1 MPTAYKTPGV
11 YLVEKDAFPGS
22 VVEVAT
28 AVPAFIGYTEKTE
41 YNKNSLIY
49 KPVRITSFAE
59 YLNIFGGAPSVRY
72 TYKKGNSTD
81 AKAVLSAKPAFRL
94 YDSVRIFFQ
103 NGGTTCYICSVG
115 GYDKG
120 IDQKMLSGGITPFEK
135 EQEPTLMII
144 PDAVSLDRVDICANV
159 HKDLLAH
166 CKKMQNR
173 FTILDVFD
181 GFKERNSF
189 NDCVKDFRDNVGTD
203 YLNYGASYYPWVK
216 TNVVSSNEVSFAI
229 IEPEK
234 DDNGQVTGTPYKQL
248 ADDLQRTVLPDLPEC
263 VKYPNFT
270 VLTEDD
276 CKDLFEAASVI
287 TGLPKKEDIFPI
299 ELGKDYTQTIEMLK
313 NVTVPDDNPNK
324 DKIKEELNKLLNC
337 LQSVHGSFLTEDA
350 YADLF
355 EASPAITGL
364 PEKTDIFP
372 IELGKDYTQTIEML
386 KKVTVPDDHS
396 NKKMIDEELNKLLNS
411 LQNIQNKF
419 LTGDNFKDLFD
430 NASPIAGIPKKED
443 IFPIE
448 LGKDYADALTKL
460 NAVTVPKDN
469 PKKNEIETEL
479 TNLCYCLQN
488 IQDYIN
494 KNKDI
499 INIFQRLRKFNVA
512 KGDSTDMH
520 NQLMAVC
527 PAYVEMVSQMLDEL
541 NLMAPSAAM
550 AGVYA
555 RVDNNE
561 GVWKAP
567 ANVSINGVV
576 SPAVNMTNE
585 EQEDLNV
592 PLNGKAVNAI
602 RYFIGDGVKV
612 WGARTLDGN
621 SLDWRYINVRR
632 TIIMLEESIKQACKA
647 YVFEN
652 NTATTWLTMKN
663 MIDNFLNGIW
673 RRGGLAGQTPE
684 DAYEVHVGLGDTM
697 TAEDILEGYLRITVK
712 VALIRPAEF
721 IELTFQQLQQKS

>member
-41 YNKNSLIY
+41 YNKNSLIN

-59 YLNIFGGAPSVRY
+59 YLSIFGGAPSVRY
-72 TYKKGNSTD
+72 TYKKDNSND

-94 YDSVRIFFQ
+94 YDSMRIFFQ

-115 GYDKG
+115 GYTVEKEKPDPTDNTKKITVIENNE
-120 IDQKMLSGGITPFEK
+120 IDQGVLCKGITPFEK

-144 PDAVSLDRVDICANV
+144 PDAVSLADAGLCANV
-159 HKDLLAH
+159 HTALLAH
-166 CKKMQNR
+166 CNKMQNR
-173 FTILDVFD
+173 FTILDVFE
-181 GFKERNSF
+181 GFTERNLEK
-189 NDCVKDFRDNVGTD
+189 DCVADFREKVGTM

-234 DDNGQVTGTPYKQL
+234 DDKGQVTGTPYKQL
-248 ADDLQRTVLPDLPEC
+248 ADDLKISVLPDL
-263 VKYPNFT
+263 T
-270 VLTEDD
+270 DD
-276 CKDLFEAASVI
+276 DYKDLVAAK
-287 TGLPKKEDIFPI
+287 LENFP
-299 ELGKDYTQTIEMLK
+299 
-313 NVTVPDDNPNK
+313 
-324 DKIKEELNKLLNC
+324 
-337 LQSVHGSFLTEDA
+337 
-350 YADLF
+350 ADLF
-355 EASPAITGL
+355 PINIEKDFDAVKKTLDNVVVPEA
-364 PEKTDIFP
+364 K
-372 IELGKDYTQTIEML
+372 
-386 KKVTVPDDHS
+386 PDDPDDVK
-396 NKKMIDEELNKLLNS
+396 NKEKIKAQLN
-411 LQNIQNKF
+411 
-419 LTGDNFKDLFD
+419 
-430 NASPIAGIPKKED
+430 
-443 IFPIE
+443 
-448 LGKDYADALTKL
+448 
-460 NAVTVPKDN
+460 
-469 PKKNEIETEL
+469 
-479 TNLCYCLQN
+479 NLCSYLQ
-488 IQDYIN
+488 
-494 KNKDI
+494 KNKDLI
-499 INIFQRLRKFNVA
+499 KIFQRLSSFDMTN
-512 KGDSTDMH
+512 DDPTDLH

-555 RVDNNE
+555 RVDNSN

-576 SPAVNMTNE
+576 STAVNMTNE

-602 RYFIGDGVKV
+602 RYFIGDGIKV
-612 WGARTLDGN
+612 WGARTLNGN

-697 TAEDILEGYLRITVK
+697 TADDILEGYLRITVK

>member
-41 YNKNSLIY
+41 YNKNSLIN

-59 YLNIFGGAPSVRY
+59 YLSIFGGAPSVRY
-72 TYKKGNSTD
+72 TYKKDNSND

-94 YDSVRIFFQ
+94 YDSMRIFFQ

-115 GYDKG
+115 GYTVEKEKPDPGDSTKKITVIENNE
-120 IDQKMLSGGITPFEK
+120 IDQEVLCKGITPFEK

-144 PDAVSLDRVDICANV
+144 PDAVSLADADLCANV
-159 HKDLLAH
+159 HTALLAH
-166 CKKMQNR
+166 CNKMQNR
-173 FTILDVFD
+173 FTILDVFE
-181 GFKERNSF
+181 GFTERNLEK
-189 NDCVKDFRDNVGTD
+189 DCVADFREKVGTM

-234 DDNGQVTGTPYKQL
+234 DAKGQVTGTPYKQL
-248 ADDLQRTVLPDLPEC
+248 ADDLKISVLPDLTDDDYKEL
-263 VKYPNFT
+263 VAAKLENF
-270 VLTEDD
+270 
-276 CKDLFEAASVI
+276 
-287 TGLPKKEDIFPI
+287 P
-299 ELGKDYTQTIEMLK
+299 
-313 NVTVPDDNPNK
+313 
-324 DKIKEELNKLLNC
+324 
-337 LQSVHGSFLTEDA
+337 
-350 YADLF
+350 ADLF
-355 EASPAITGL
+355 PINIEKDFDAVKKTLDNVVVPEA
-364 PEKTDIFP
+364 K
-372 IELGKDYTQTIEML
+372 
-386 KKVTVPDDHS
+386 PDDPDDVK
-396 NKKMIDEELNKLLNS
+396 NKEKIKAQLN
-411 LQNIQNKF
+411 
-419 LTGDNFKDLFD
+419 
-430 NASPIAGIPKKED
+430 
-443 IFPIE
+443 
-448 LGKDYADALTKL
+448 
-460 NAVTVPKDN
+460 
-469 PKKNEIETEL
+469 
-479 TNLCYCLQN
+479 NLCSYLQ
-488 IQDYIN
+488 
-494 KNKDI
+494 KNKDLI
-499 INIFQRLRKFNVA
+499 KTFQRLSSFDMTN
-512 KGDSTDMH
+512 DDPTDLH

-555 RVDNNE
+555 RVDNSN

-576 SPAVNMTNE
+576 STAVNMTNE

-602 RYFIGDGVKV
+602 RYFIGDGIKV
-612 WGARTLDGN
+612 WGARTLNGN

>member
-72 TYKKGNSTD
+72 ETYSSKDKLVP
-81 AKAVLSAKPAFRL
+81 KAKPAFRL
-94 YDSVRIFFQ
+94 YDSMRIFFQ

-115 GYDKG
+115 GYTVEKEKPDPGDSTKKITVIENNE
-120 IDQKMLSGGITPFEK
+120 IDQEVLCKGITPFEK

-144 PDAVSLDRVDICANV
+144 PDAVSLADAGLCANV
-159 HKDLLAH
+159 HTALLAH
-166 CKKMQNR
+166 CNKMQNR
-173 FTILDVFD
+173 FTILDVFE
-181 GFKERNSF
+181 GFTERNLEK
-189 NDCVKDFRDNVGTD
+189 DCVADFREKVGTM

-234 DDNGQVTGTPYKQL
+234 DDKGQVTGTPYKQL
-248 ADDLQRTVLPDLPEC
+248 ADDLKISVLPDL
-263 VKYPNFT
+263 T
-270 VLTEDD
+270 DD
-276 CKDLFEAASVI
+276 DYKDLVAAK
-287 TGLPKKEDIFPI
+287 LENFPAELFPI
-299 ELGKDYTQTIEMLK
+299 NIEKDFDAVKKTLDSVVVPEA
-313 NVTVPDDNPNK
+313 NPDDPDDVKNK
-324 DKIKEELNKLLNC
+324 EKIKAQLN
-337 LQSVHGSFLTEDA
+337 
-350 YADLF
+350 
-355 EASPAITGL
+355 
-364 PEKTDIFP
+364 
-372 IELGKDYTQTIEML
+372 
-386 KKVTVPDDHS
+386 
-396 NKKMIDEELNKLLNS
+396 
-411 LQNIQNKF
+411 
-419 LTGDNFKDLFD
+419 
-430 NASPIAGIPKKED
+430 
-443 IFPIE
+443 
-448 LGKDYADALTKL
+448 
-460 NAVTVPKDN
+460 
-469 PKKNEIETEL
+469 
-479 TNLCYCLQN
+479 NLCSYLQ
-488 IQDYIN
+488 
-494 KNKDI
+494 KNKDLI
-499 INIFQRLRKFNVA
+499 KTFQRLSSFDMTN
-512 KGDSTDMH
+512 DDPTDLH

-576 SPAVNMTNE
+576 SPAVNLTNE

-602 RYFIGDGVKV
+602 RYFIGDGIKV
-612 WGARTLDGN
+612 WGARTLNGN

-697 TAEDILEGYLRITVK
+697 TADDILEGYLRITVK

>member
-41 YNKNSLIY
+41 YNKNSLIN

-59 YLNIFGGAPSVRY
+59 YLSIFGGAPSVRY
-72 TYKKGNSTD
+72 TYKKDNSND

-94 YDSVRIFFQ
+94 YDSMRIFFQ

-115 GYDKG
+115 GYTVEKEKPDPTDNTKKITVIENNE
-120 IDQKMLSGGITPFEK
+120 IDQGVLCKGITPFEK

-144 PDAVSLDRVDICANV
+144 PDAVSLADAGLCANV
-159 HKDLLAH
+159 HTALLAH
-166 CKKMQNR
+166 CNKMQNR
-173 FTILDVFD
+173 FTILDVFE
-181 GFKERNSF
+181 GFTERNLEK
-189 NDCVKDFRDNVGTD
+189 DCVADFREKVGTM

-234 DDNGQVTGTPYKQL
+234 DDKGQVTGTPYKQL
-248 ADDLQRTVLPDLPEC
+248 ADDLKISVLPDL
-263 VKYPNFT
+263 T
-270 VLTEDD
+270 DD
-276 CKDLFEAASVI
+276 DYKDLVAA
-287 TGLPKKEDIFPI
+287 TLENFP
-299 ELGKDYTQTIEMLK
+299 
-313 NVTVPDDNPNK
+313 
-324 DKIKEELNKLLNC
+324 
-337 LQSVHGSFLTEDA
+337 
-350 YADLF
+350 ADLF
-355 EASPAITGL
+355 PINIEKDFDAVKKTLDNVVVPEA
-364 PEKTDIFP
+364 K
-372 IELGKDYTQTIEML
+372 
-386 KKVTVPDDHS
+386 PDDPDDVK
-396 NKKMIDEELNKLLNS
+396 NKEKIKAQLN
-411 LQNIQNKF
+411 
-419 LTGDNFKDLFD
+419 
-430 NASPIAGIPKKED
+430 
-443 IFPIE
+443 
-448 LGKDYADALTKL
+448 
-460 NAVTVPKDN
+460 
-469 PKKNEIETEL
+469 
-479 TNLCYCLQN
+479 NLCSYLQ
-488 IQDYIN
+488 
-494 KNKDI
+494 KNKDLI
-499 INIFQRLRKFNVA
+499 KIFQRLSSFDMTN
-512 KGDSTDMH
+512 DDPTDLH

-555 RVDNNE
+555 RVDNSN

-576 SPAVNMTNE
+576 STAVNMTNE

-602 RYFIGDGVKV
+602 RYFIGDGIKV
-612 WGARTLDGN
+612 WGARTLNGN

-697 TAEDILEGYLRITVK
+697 TADDILEGYLRITVK

>member
-1 MPTAYKTPGV
+1 MSQNVLLIHKNRRIINANSIQNPWRLSRREGR
-11 YLVEKDAFPGS
+11 FPGIGRRS
-22 VVEVAT
+22 RYGGPSLYRLYRKDGIQQKQLDQQAGAYYVLCRISEHLRRC
-28 AVPAFIGYTEKTE
+28 AVCKI
-41 YNKNSLIY
+41 
-49 KPVRITSFAE
+49 
-59 YLNIFGGAPSVRY
+59 
-72 TYKKGNSTD
+72 

-94 YDSVRIFFQ
+94 YDSMRIFFQ

-115 GYDKG
+115 GYTVEKEKPDPTDNTKKITVIENNE
-120 IDQKMLSGGITPFEK
+120 IDQEVLCKGITPFEK

-144 PDAVSLDRVDICANV
+144 PDAVSLADADLCANV
-159 HKDLLAH
+159 HTALLAH
-166 CKKMQNR
+166 CNKMQNR
-173 FTILDVFD
+173 FTILDVFE
-181 GFKERNSF
+181 GFTERNLEK
-189 NDCVKDFRDNVGTD
+189 DCVADFREKVGTM

-234 DDNGQVTGTPYKQL
+234 DAKGQVTGTPYKQL
-248 ADDLQRTVLPDLPEC
+248 ADDLKISVLPDLTDDDYKEL
-263 VKYPNFT
+263 VAAKLENF
-270 VLTEDD
+270 
-276 CKDLFEAASVI
+276 
-287 TGLPKKEDIFPI
+287 P
-299 ELGKDYTQTIEMLK
+299 
-313 NVTVPDDNPNK
+313 
-324 DKIKEELNKLLNC
+324 
-337 LQSVHGSFLTEDA
+337 
-350 YADLF
+350 ADLF
-355 EASPAITGL
+355 PINIEKDFDAVKKTLDNVVVPEA
-364 PEKTDIFP
+364 K
-372 IELGKDYTQTIEML
+372 
-386 KKVTVPDDHS
+386 PDDPDDVK
-396 NKKMIDEELNKLLNS
+396 NKEKIKAQLN
-411 LQNIQNKF
+411 
-419 LTGDNFKDLFD
+419 
-430 NASPIAGIPKKED
+430 
-443 IFPIE
+443 
-448 LGKDYADALTKL
+448 
-460 NAVTVPKDN
+460 
-469 PKKNEIETEL
+469 
-479 TNLCYCLQN
+479 NLCSYLQ
-488 IQDYIN
+488 
-494 KNKDI
+494 KNKDLI
-499 INIFQRLRKFNVA
+499 KTFQRLSSFDMTN
-512 KGDSTDMH
+512 DDPTDLH

-555 RVDNNE
+555 RVDNSN

-576 SPAVNMTNE
+576 STAVNMTNE

-602 RYFIGDGVKV
+602 RYFIGDGIKV
-612 WGARTLDGN
+612 WGARTLNGN

>member
-41 YNKNSLIY
+41 YNKNSLIN

-59 YLNIFGGAPSVRY
+59 YLSIFGGAPSVRY
-72 TYKKGNSTD
+72 TYKKDNSND

-94 YDSVRIFFQ
+94 YDSMRIFFQ

-115 GYDKG
+115 GYTVEKEKPDPTDNTKKITVIENNE
-120 IDQKMLSGGITPFEK
+120 IDQEVLCKGITPFEK

-144 PDAVSLDRVDICANV
+144 PDAVSLADADLCANV
-159 HKDLLAH
+159 HTALLAH
-166 CKKMQNR
+166 CNKMQNR
-173 FTILDVFD
+173 FTILDVFE
-181 GFKERNSF
+181 GFTERNLEK
-189 NDCVKDFRDNVGTD
+189 DCVADFREKVGTM

-234 DDNGQVTGTPYKQL
+234 DDKGQVTGTPYKQL
-248 ADDLQRTVLPDLPEC
+248 ADDLKISVLPDLTDDDYKDLVAATLE
-263 VKYPNFT
+263 NFT
-270 VLTEDD
+270 
-276 CKDLFEAASVI
+276 
-287 TGLPKKEDIFPI
+287 
-299 ELGKDYTQTIEMLK
+299 
-313 NVTVPDDNPNK
+313 
-324 DKIKEELNKLLNC
+324 
-337 LQSVHGSFLTEDA
+337 
-350 YADLF
+350 ADLF
-355 EASPAITGL
+355 PINIEKDFDAVKKTLDNVVVPEA
-364 PEKTDIFP
+364 K
-372 IELGKDYTQTIEML
+372 
-386 KKVTVPDDHS
+386 PDDPDDVK
-396 NKKMIDEELNKLLNS
+396 NKEKIKAQLN
-411 LQNIQNKF
+411 
-419 LTGDNFKDLFD
+419 
-430 NASPIAGIPKKED
+430 
-443 IFPIE
+443 
-448 LGKDYADALTKL
+448 
-460 NAVTVPKDN
+460 
-469 PKKNEIETEL
+469 
-479 TNLCYCLQN
+479 NLCSYLQ
-488 IQDYIN
+488 
-494 KNKDI
+494 KNKDLI
-499 INIFQRLRKFNVA
+499 KTFQRLSSFDMTN
-512 KGDSTDMH
+512 DDPTDLH

-555 RVDNNE
+555 RVDNSN

-576 SPAVNMTNE
+576 STAVNMTNE

-602 RYFIGDGVKV
+602 RYFIGDGIKV
-612 WGARTLDGN
+612 WGARTLNGN

>member
-72 TYKKGNSTD
+72 TYKKDNSND

-115 GYDKG
+115 GYTVEKEKPDPTDNTKKITVIENNE
-120 IDQKMLSGGITPFEK
+120 IDQEVLCKGITPFEK

-144 PDAVSLDRVDICANV
+144 PDAVSLADVGLCANV
-159 HKDLLAH
+159 HTALLAH
-166 CKKMQNR
+166 CNKMQNR
-173 FTILDVFD
+173 FTILDVFE
-181 GFKERNSF
+181 GFTERNLEK
-189 NDCVKDFRDNVGTD
+189 DCVADFREKVGTM

-234 DDNGQVTGTPYKQL
+234 DDKGQVTGTPYKQL
-248 ADDLQRTVLPDLPEC
+248 ADDLKISVLPDL
-263 VKYPNFT
+263 T
-270 VLTEDD
+270 DD
-276 CKDLFEAASVI
+276 DYKDLVAAN
-287 TGLPKKEDIFPI
+287 LENFP
-299 ELGKDYTQTIEMLK
+299 
-313 NVTVPDDNPNK
+313 
-324 DKIKEELNKLLNC
+324 
-337 LQSVHGSFLTEDA
+337 
-350 YADLF
+350 ADLF
-355 EASPAITGL
+355 PINIEKDFDAVKKTLDKVVVPEA
-364 PEKTDIFP
+364 K
-372 IELGKDYTQTIEML
+372 
-386 KKVTVPDDHS
+386 PDDPDDVK
-396 NKKMIDEELNKLLNS
+396 NKEKIKAQLN
-411 LQNIQNKF
+411 
-419 LTGDNFKDLFD
+419 
-430 NASPIAGIPKKED
+430 
-443 IFPIE
+443 
-448 LGKDYADALTKL
+448 
-460 NAVTVPKDN
+460 
-469 PKKNEIETEL
+469 
-479 TNLCYCLQN
+479 NLCSYLQ
-488 IQDYIN
+488 
-494 KNKDI
+494 KNKDLI
-499 INIFQRLRKFNVA
+499 KTFQRLSSFDMTN
-512 KGDSTDMH
+512 DDPTDIH

-576 SPAVNMTNE
+576 SPAVNLTNE

-592 PLNGKAVNAI
+592 PLNGKSVNAI

>member
-72 TYKKGNSTD
+72 TYKKDKSND

-144 PDAVSLDRVDICANV
+144 PDAVSLDGVDKCANV

-216 TNVVSSNEVSFAI
+216 TNVVSSNEVSFTI
-229 IEPEK
+229 IEPET
-234 DDNGQVTGTPYKQL
+234 NACAPYKQL
-248 ADDLQRTVLPDLPEC
+248 ADDLKVTVLPELSVLPD
-263 VKYPNFT
+263 PS
-270 VLTEDD
+270 VLTQAY
-276 CKDLFEAASVI
+276 CKELNDAKLKDFPTDLF
-287 TGLPKKEDIFPI
+287 PI
-299 ELGKDYTQTIEMLK
+299 K
-313 NVTVPDDNPNK
+313 
-324 DKIKEELNKLLNC
+324 
-337 LQSVHGSFLTEDA
+337 
-350 YADLF
+350 
-355 EASPAITGL
+355 
-364 PEKTDIFP
+364 
-372 IELGKDYTQTIEML
+372 
-386 KKVTVPDDHS
+386 
-396 NKKMIDEELNKLLNS
+396 
-411 LQNIQNKF
+411 
-419 LTGDNFKDLFD
+419 
-430 NASPIAGIPKKED
+430 
-443 IFPIE
+443 
-448 LGKDYADALTKL
+448 LGKDYADDLTKL
-460 NAVTVPKDN
+460 KAVAVPEDQANKEKIEVELSNLCSNLQKLQDNKDYAVVDSDYQNLISAGLDGFPENLFPIKLEDDYIDILASLKKVKVPEADPEN
-469 PKKNEIETEL
+469 PDDVKAKAKIKDEL
-479 TNLCYCLQN
+479 TNLCSCLQKL
-488 IQDYIN
+488 QD
-494 KNKDI
+494 NKDYFNNNKDLI
-499 INIFQRLRKFNVA
+499 KIFDRLSSFNMTN
-512 KGDSTDMH
+512 DDPTDMH

-555 RVDNNE
+555 RVDNSN

-576 SPAVNMTNE
+576 STAVNMTNE

-602 RYFIGDGVKV
+602 RYFIGDGIKV
-612 WGARTLDGN
+612 WGARTLNGN

>member
-41 YNKNSLIY
+41 YNKNSLIN

-59 YLNIFGGAPSVRY
+59 YLSIFGGAPSVRY
-72 TYKKGNSTD
+72 TYKKDNSND

-94 YDSVRIFFQ
+94 YDSMRIFFQ

-115 GYDKG
+115 GYTVEKEKPDPTDNTKKITVIENNE
-120 IDQKMLSGGITPFEK
+120 IDQEVLCKGITPFEK
-135 EQEPTLMII
+135 EQEPTLMIV
-144 PDAVSLDRVDICANV
+144 PDAVSLADAGLCANV
-159 HKDLLAH
+159 HTALLAH
-166 CKKMQNR
+166 CNKMQNR
-173 FTILDVFD
+173 FTILDVFE
-181 GFKERNSF
+181 GFTERNLEK
-189 NDCVKDFRDNVGTD
+189 DCVADFREKVGTM

-216 TNVVSSNEVSFAI
+216 TNVVSSNEASFAI

-234 DDNGQVTGTPYKQL
+234 DDKGQVTGTPYKQL
-248 ADDLQRTVLPDLPEC
+248 ADDLKISVLPDL
-263 VKYPNFT
+263 T
-270 VLTEDD
+270 DD
-276 CKDLFEAASVI
+276 DYKDLVAA
-287 TGLPKKEDIFPI
+287 TLENFP
-299 ELGKDYTQTIEMLK
+299 
-313 NVTVPDDNPNK
+313 
-324 DKIKEELNKLLNC
+324 
-337 LQSVHGSFLTEDA
+337 
-350 YADLF
+350 ADLF
-355 EASPAITGL
+355 PINIEKDFDAVKKTLDNVVVPEA
-364 PEKTDIFP
+364 K
-372 IELGKDYTQTIEML
+372 
-386 KKVTVPDDHS
+386 PDDPDDVK
-396 NKKMIDEELNKLLNS
+396 NKEKIKAQLN
-411 LQNIQNKF
+411 
-419 LTGDNFKDLFD
+419 
-430 NASPIAGIPKKED
+430 
-443 IFPIE
+443 
-448 LGKDYADALTKL
+448 
-460 NAVTVPKDN
+460 
-469 PKKNEIETEL
+469 
-479 TNLCYCLQN
+479 NLCSYLQ
-488 IQDYIN
+488 
-494 KNKDI
+494 KNKDLI
-499 INIFQRLRKFNVA
+499 KTFQRLSSFDMTN
-512 KGDSTDMH
+512 DDPTDLH

-555 RVDNNE
+555 RVDNSN

-576 SPAVNMTNE
+576 STAVNMTNE

-602 RYFIGDGVKV
+602 RYFIGDGIKV
-612 WGARTLDGN
+612 WGARTLNGN

-697 TAEDILEGYLRITVK
+697 TADDILEGYLRITVK

>member
-41 YNKNSLIY
+41 YNKNSLIN

-59 YLNIFGGAPSVRY
+59 YLSIFGGAPSVRY
-72 TYKKGNSTD
+72 TYKKDNSND

-94 YDSVRIFFQ
+94 YDSMRIFFQ

-115 GYDKG
+115 GYTVEKEKPDPTDNTKKITVIENNE
-120 IDQKMLSGGITPFEK
+120 IDQEVLCKGITPFEK

-144 PDAVSLDRVDICANV
+144 PDAVSLADADLCANV
-159 HKDLLAH
+159 HTALLAH
-166 CKKMQNR
+166 CNKMQNR
-173 FTILDVFD
+173 FTILDVFE
-181 GFKERNSF
+181 GFTERNLEK
-189 NDCVKDFRDNVGTD
+189 DCVADFREKVGTM

-234 DDNGQVTGTPYKQL
+234 DAKGQVTGTPYKQL
-248 ADDLQRTVLPDLPEC
+248 ADDLKISVLPDLTDDDYKEL
-263 VKYPNFT
+263 VAAKLENF
-270 VLTEDD
+270 
-276 CKDLFEAASVI
+276 
-287 TGLPKKEDIFPI
+287 P
-299 ELGKDYTQTIEMLK
+299 
-313 NVTVPDDNPNK
+313 
-324 DKIKEELNKLLNC
+324 
-337 LQSVHGSFLTEDA
+337 
-350 YADLF
+350 ADLF
-355 EASPAITGL
+355 PINIEKDFDAVKKTLDNVVVPEA
-364 PEKTDIFP
+364 K
-372 IELGKDYTQTIEML
+372 
-386 KKVTVPDDHS
+386 PDDPDDVK
-396 NKKMIDEELNKLLNS
+396 NKEKIKAQLN
-411 LQNIQNKF
+411 
-419 LTGDNFKDLFD
+419 
-430 NASPIAGIPKKED
+430 
-443 IFPIE
+443 
-448 LGKDYADALTKL
+448 
-460 NAVTVPKDN
+460 
-469 PKKNEIETEL
+469 
-479 TNLCYCLQN
+479 NLCSYLQ
-488 IQDYIN
+488 
-494 KNKDI
+494 KNKDLI
-499 INIFQRLRKFNVA
+499 KTFQRLSSFDMTN
-512 KGDSTDMH
+512 DDPTDLH

-555 RVDNNE
+555 RVDNSN

-576 SPAVNMTNE
+576 STAVNMTNE

-602 RYFIGDGVKV
+602 RYFIGDGIKV
-612 WGARTLDGN
+612 WGARTLNGN

>member
-1 MPTAYKTPGV
+1 M
-11 YLVEKDAFPGS
+11 
-22 VVEVAT
+22 
-28 AVPAFIGYTEKTE
+28 
-41 YNKNSLIY
+41 
-49 KPVRITSFAE
+49 
-59 YLNIFGGAPSVRY
+59 
-72 TYKKGNSTD
+72 
-81 AKAVLSAKPAFRL
+81 
-94 YDSVRIFFQ
+94 
-103 NGGTTCYICSVG
+103 
-115 GYDKG
+115 
-120 IDQKMLSGGITPFEK
+120 
-135 EQEPTLMII
+135 
-144 PDAVSLDRVDICANV
+144 
-159 HKDLLAH
+159 
-166 CKKMQNR
+166 
-173 FTILDVFD
+173 
-181 GFKERNSF
+181 
-189 NDCVKDFRDNVGTD
+189 

-248 ADDLQRTVLPDLPEC
+248 ADDLKVTVLPNLPEWL
-263 VKYPNFT
+263 NLT

-276 CKDLFEAASVI
+276 CKKLIDAGLENFPTDL
-287 TGLPKKEDIFPI
+287 FPI
-299 ELGKDYTQTIEMLK
+299 ELDKNYKDALTKLTK
-313 NVTVPDDNPNK
+313 VTVPEGQTDK
-324 DKIKEELNKLLNC
+324 DEIEKEKTNLCNC
-337 LQSVHGSFLTEDA
+337 LQNIQDKFVDGKGYE
-350 YADLF
+350 DLF
-355 EASPAITGL
+355 DAKSELTGL
-364 PEKTDIFP
+364 PEKNTIFP
-372 IELGKDYTQTIEML
+372 IKFDKDYKDTLETL
-386 KKVTVPDDHS
+386 KK
-396 NKKMIDEELNKLLNS
+396 IDVSK
-411 LQNIQNKF
+411 IT
-419 LTGDNFKDLFD
+419 TGDQEK
-430 NASPIAGIPKKED
+430 IK
-443 IFPIE
+443 
-448 LGKDYADALTKL
+448 
-460 NAVTVPKDN
+460 
-469 PKKNEIETEL
+469 TEL
-479 TNLCYCLQN
+479 TNLCNFLQP
-488 IQDYIN
+488 IQDYFN
-494 KNKDI
+494 NNKDLI
-499 INIFQRLRKFNVA
+499 KIFDRLNSFNMTN
-512 KGDSTDMH
+512 DDPTDMH

-576 SPAVNMTNE
+576 SPAVNLTNE

-602 RYFIGDGVKV
+602 RY
-612 WGARTLDGN
+612 
-621 SLDWRYINVRR
+621 YINVRR

>member
-41 YNKNSLIY
+41 YNKNSLIN

-59 YLNIFGGAPSVRY
+59 YLSIFGGAPSVRY
-72 TYKKGNSTD
+72 TYKKDNSND

-94 YDSVRIFFQ
+94 YDSMRIFFQ

-115 GYDKG
+115 GYTVEKEKPDPTDNTKKITVIENNE
-120 IDQKMLSGGITPFEK
+120 IDQEVLCKGITPFEK

-144 PDAVSLDRVDICANV
+144 PDAVSLADAGLCANV
-159 HKDLLAH
+159 HTALLAH
-166 CKKMQNR
+166 CNKMQNR
-173 FTILDVFD
+173 FTILDVFE
-181 GFKERNSF
+181 GFTERNLEK
-189 NDCVKDFRDNVGTD
+189 DCVADFREKVGTM

-234 DDNGQVTGTPYKQL
+234 DDKGQVTGTPYKQL
-248 ADDLQRTVLPDLPEC
+248 ADDLKISVLPDL
-263 VKYPNFT
+263 T
-270 VLTEDD
+270 DD
-276 CKDLFEAASVI
+276 DYKDLVAAK
-287 TGLPKKEDIFPI
+287 LENFP
-299 ELGKDYTQTIEMLK
+299 
-313 NVTVPDDNPNK
+313 
-324 DKIKEELNKLLNC
+324 
-337 LQSVHGSFLTEDA
+337 
-350 YADLF
+350 ADLF
-355 EASPAITGL
+355 PINI
-364 PEKTDIFP
+364 EKDF
-372 IELGKDYTQTIEML
+372 DAV
-386 KKVTVPDDHS
+386 KKTLDNVVVPDAKPDDPDDVK
-396 NKKMIDEELNKLLNS
+396 NKEKIKAQLN
-411 LQNIQNKF
+411 
-419 LTGDNFKDLFD
+419 
-430 NASPIAGIPKKED
+430 
-443 IFPIE
+443 
-448 LGKDYADALTKL
+448 
-460 NAVTVPKDN
+460 
-469 PKKNEIETEL
+469 
-479 TNLCYCLQN
+479 NLCSYLQ
-488 IQDYIN
+488 
-494 KNKDI
+494 KNKDLI
-499 INIFQRLRKFNVA
+499 KIFQRLSSFDMTN
-512 KGDSTDMH
+512 DDPTDLH

-555 RVDNNE
+555 RVDNSN

-576 SPAVNMTNE
+576 STAVNMTNE

-602 RYFIGDGVKV
+602 RYFIGDGIKV
-612 WGARTLDGN
+612 WGARTLNGN

>member
-41 YNKNSLIY
+41 YNKNSLIN

-59 YLNIFGGAPSVRY
+59 YLSIFGGAPSVRY
-72 TYKKGNSTD
+72 TYKKDNSND

-94 YDSVRIFFQ
+94 YDSMRIFFQ

-115 GYDKG
+115 GYTVEKEKPDPTDNTKKITVIENNE
-120 IDQKMLSGGITPFEK
+120 IDQEVLCKGITPFEK

-144 PDAVSLDRVDICANV
+144 PDAVSLADADLCANV
-159 HKDLLAH
+159 HTALLAH
-166 CKKMQNR
+166 CNKMQNR
-173 FTILDVFD
+173 FTILDVFE
-181 GFKERNSF
+181 GFTERNLEK
-189 NDCVKDFRDNVGTD
+189 DCVADFREKVGTM

-234 DDNGQVTGTPYKQL
+234 DAKGQVTGTPYKQL
-248 ADDLQRTVLPDLPEC
+248 ADDLKISVLPDLTDDDYKEL
-263 VKYPNFT
+263 VAAKLENF
-270 VLTEDD
+270 
-276 CKDLFEAASVI
+276 
-287 TGLPKKEDIFPI
+287 P
-299 ELGKDYTQTIEMLK
+299 
-313 NVTVPDDNPNK
+313 
-324 DKIKEELNKLLNC
+324 
-337 LQSVHGSFLTEDA
+337 
-350 YADLF
+350 ADLF
-355 EASPAITGL
+355 PINIEKDFDAVKKTLDNVVVPEA
-364 PEKTDIFP
+364 K
-372 IELGKDYTQTIEML
+372 
-386 KKVTVPDDHS
+386 PDDPDDVK
-396 NKKMIDEELNKLLNS
+396 NKEKIKAQLN
-411 LQNIQNKF
+411 
-419 LTGDNFKDLFD
+419 
-430 NASPIAGIPKKED
+430 
-443 IFPIE
+443 
-448 LGKDYADALTKL
+448 
-460 NAVTVPKDN
+460 
-469 PKKNEIETEL
+469 
-479 TNLCYCLQN
+479 NLCSYLQ
-488 IQDYIN
+488 
-494 KNKDI
+494 KNKDLI
-499 INIFQRLRKFNVA
+499 KIFQRLSSFDMTN
-512 KGDSTDMH
+512 DDPTDMH

-555 RVDNNE
+555 RVDNSN

-576 SPAVNMTNE
+576 STAVNMTNE

-602 RYFIGDGVKV
+602 RYFIGDGIKV
-612 WGARTLDGN
+612 WGARTLNGN

>member
-41 YNKNSLIY
+41 YNKNSLIN

-59 YLNIFGGAPSVRY
+59 YLSIFGGAPSVRY
-72 TYKKGNSTD
+72 TYKKDNSND

-94 YDSVRIFFQ
+94 YDSMRIFFQ

-115 GYDKG
+115 GYTVEKEKPDPTDNTKKITVIENNE
-120 IDQKMLSGGITPFEK
+120 IDQEVLCKGITPFEK

-144 PDAVSLDRVDICANV
+144 PDAVSLADADLCANV
-159 HKDLLAH
+159 HTALLAH
-166 CKKMQNR
+166 CNKMQNR
-173 FTILDVFD
+173 FTILDVFE
-181 GFKERNSF
+181 GFTERNLEK
-189 NDCVKDFRDNVGTD
+189 DCVADFREKVGTM

-216 TNVVSSNEVSFAI
+216 TNVVSSNEASFAI

-234 DDNGQVTGTPYKQL
+234 DDKGQVTGTPYKQL
-248 ADDLQRTVLPDLPEC
+248 ADDLKISVLPDL
-263 VKYPNFT
+263 T
-270 VLTEDD
+270 DD
-276 CKDLFEAASVI
+276 DYKDLVAA
-287 TGLPKKEDIFPI
+287 TLENFP
-299 ELGKDYTQTIEMLK
+299 
-313 NVTVPDDNPNK
+313 
-324 DKIKEELNKLLNC
+324 
-337 LQSVHGSFLTEDA
+337 
-350 YADLF
+350 ADLF
-355 EASPAITGL
+355 PINIEKDFDAVKKTLDNVVVPEA
-364 PEKTDIFP
+364 K
-372 IELGKDYTQTIEML
+372 
-386 KKVTVPDDHS
+386 PDDPDDVK
-396 NKKMIDEELNKLLNS
+396 NKEKIKAQLN
-411 LQNIQNKF
+411 
-419 LTGDNFKDLFD
+419 
-430 NASPIAGIPKKED
+430 
-443 IFPIE
+443 
-448 LGKDYADALTKL
+448 
-460 NAVTVPKDN
+460 
-469 PKKNEIETEL
+469 
-479 TNLCYCLQN
+479 NLCSYLQ
-488 IQDYIN
+488 
-494 KNKDI
+494 KNKDLI
-499 INIFQRLRKFNVA
+499 KTFQRLSSFDMTN
-512 KGDSTDMH
+512 DDPTDLH

-555 RVDNNE
+555 RVDNSN

-576 SPAVNMTNE
+576 STAVNMTNE

-602 RYFIGDGVKV
+602 RYFIGDGIKV
-612 WGARTLDGN
+612 WGARTLNGN

-697 TAEDILEGYLRITVK
+697 TADDILEGYLRITVK

>member
-41 YNKNSLIY
+41 YNKNSLIN

-59 YLNIFGGAPSVRY
+59 YLSIFGGAPSVRY
-72 TYKKGNSTD
+72 TYKKDNSND

-94 YDSVRIFFQ
+94 YDSMRIFFQ

-115 GYDKG
+115 GYTVEKEKPDPTDNTKKITVIENNE
-120 IDQKMLSGGITPFEK
+120 IDQEVLCKGITPFEK

-144 PDAVSLDRVDICANV
+144 PDAVSLADAGLCANV
-159 HKDLLAH
+159 HTALLAH
-166 CKKMQNR
+166 CNKMQNR
-173 FTILDVFD
+173 FTILDVFE
-181 GFKERNSF
+181 GFTERNLEK
-189 NDCVKDFRDNVGTD
+189 DCVADFREKVGTM

-234 DDNGQVTGTPYKQL
+234 DDKGQVTGTPYKQL
-248 ADDLQRTVLPDLPEC
+248 ADDLKISVLPDL
-263 VKYPNFT
+263 T
-270 VLTEDD
+270 DD
-276 CKDLFEAASVI
+276 DYKDLVAA
-287 TGLPKKEDIFPI
+287 TLENFP
-299 ELGKDYTQTIEMLK
+299 
-313 NVTVPDDNPNK
+313 
-324 DKIKEELNKLLNC
+324 
-337 LQSVHGSFLTEDA
+337 
-350 YADLF
+350 ADLF
-355 EASPAITGL
+355 PINIEKDFDAVKKTLDNVVVPEA
-364 PEKTDIFP
+364 K
-372 IELGKDYTQTIEML
+372 
-386 KKVTVPDDHS
+386 PDDPDDVK
-396 NKKMIDEELNKLLNS
+396 NKEKIKAQLN
-411 LQNIQNKF
+411 
-419 LTGDNFKDLFD
+419 
-430 NASPIAGIPKKED
+430 
-443 IFPIE
+443 
-448 LGKDYADALTKL
+448 
-460 NAVTVPKDN
+460 
-469 PKKNEIETEL
+469 
-479 TNLCYCLQN
+479 NLCSYLQ
-488 IQDYIN
+488 
-494 KNKDI
+494 KNKDLI
-499 INIFQRLRKFNVA
+499 KIFQRLSSFDMTN
-512 KGDSTDMH
+512 DDPTDLH

-555 RVDNNE
+555 RVDNSN

-576 SPAVNMTNE
+576 STAVNMTNE

-602 RYFIGDGVKV
+602 RYFIGDGIKV
-612 WGARTLDGN
+612 WGARTLNGN

>member
-72 TYKKGNSTD
+72 TYKKDKSND

-144 PDAVSLDRVDICANV
+144 PDAVSLDGVDICANV

-234 DDNGQVTGTPYKQL
+234 DDDKISATPYKLL
-248 ADDLQRTVLPDLPEC
+248 ADDLQRTVLLDLPEC
-263 VKYPNFT
+263 VKYPYFT

-276 CKDLFEAASVI
+276 YKDLFEAAPPI
-287 TGLPKKEDIFPI
+287 DGLPAKTAIFPI
-299 ELGKDYTQTIEMLK
+299 ELGKDYADALTKLK
-313 NVTVPDDNPNK
+313 AVKVPDDNPNK
-324 DKIKEELNKLLNC
+324 EKINTELTNLCNC
-337 LQSVHGSFLTEDA
+337 LQSVHDSILTENDCK
-350 YADLF
+350 DLF
-355 EASPAITGL
+355 EAAPPINGL
-364 PEKTDIFP
+364 PAKTDIFP
-372 IELGKDYTQTIEML
+372 IELGKNYEQTITALSEV
-386 KKVTVPDDHS
+386 KVPDGQ
-396 NKKMIDEELNKLLNS
+396 LNKEKINTELTNLRNC

-419 LTGDNFKDLFD
+419 FTGDNFKDLFD
-430 NASPIAGIPKKED
+430 KASPIAGIPKKED

-460 NAVTVPKDN
+460 KAVKVPDDN
-469 PKKNEIETEL
+469 PNKEKIGAEL
-479 TNLCYCLQN
+479 TNLCICLQN

-512 KGDSTDMH
+512 KGVSTDMH

-576 SPAVNMTNE
+576 SPAVNLTNE

>member
-41 YNKNSLIY
+41 YNKNSLIN

-59 YLNIFGGAPSVRY
+59 YLSIFGGAPSVRY
-72 TYKKGNSTD
+72 TYKKDNSND

-94 YDSVRIFFQ
+94 YDSMRIFFQ

-115 GYDKG
+115 GYTVEKEKPDPTDNTKKITVIENNE
-120 IDQKMLSGGITPFEK
+120 IDQEVLCKGITPFEK
-135 EQEPTLMII
+135 EQEPTLMIV
-144 PDAVSLDRVDICANV
+144 PDAVSLADAGLCANV
-159 HKDLLAH
+159 HTALLAH
-166 CKKMQNR
+166 CNKMQNR
-173 FTILDVFD
+173 FTILDVFE
-181 GFKERNSF
+181 GFTERNLEK
-189 NDCVKDFRDNVGTD
+189 DCVADFREKVGTM

-248 ADDLQRTVLPDLPEC
+248 ADDLKISALPEWL
-263 VKYPNFT
+263 NLT

-276 CKDLFEAASVI
+276 CKDLFNADPSIA
-287 TGLPKKEDIFPI
+287 GLP
-299 ELGKDYTQTIEMLK
+299 TQ
-313 NVTVPDDNPNK
+313 D
-324 DKIKEELNKLLNC
+324 
-337 LQSVHGSFLTEDA
+337 S
-350 YADLF
+350 
-355 EASPAITGL
+355 
-364 PEKTDIFP
+364 
-372 IELGKDYTQTIEML
+372 
-386 KKVTVPDDHS
+386 
-396 NKKMIDEELNKLLNS
+396 
-411 LQNIQNKF
+411 
-419 LTGDNFKDLFD
+419 
-430 NASPIAGIPKKED
+430 

-448 LGKDYADALTKL
+448 LGKDYADVLTKL
-460 NAVTVPKDN
+460 NAVTVPKEQTD
-469 PKKNEIETEL
+469 KEKIEAEL
-479 TNLCYCLQN
+479 TNLCSCLQKL
-488 IQDYIN
+488 QD
-494 KNKDI
+494 NKDYFNNNKDLI
-499 INIFQRLRKFNVA
+499 KIFDRLSSFDMTN
-512 KGDSTDMH
+512 DDLTDLH

-555 RVDNNE
+555 RVDNSN

-576 SPAVNMTNE
+576 STAVNMTNE

-602 RYFIGDGVKV
+602 RYFIGDGIKV
-612 WGARTLDGN
+612 WGARTLNGN

>member
-41 YNKNSLIY
+41 YNKNSLIN

-59 YLNIFGGAPSVRY
+59 YLSIFGGAPSVRY
-72 TYKKGNSTD
+72 TYKKDNSND

-94 YDSVRIFFQ
+94 YDSMRIFFQ

-115 GYDKG
+115 GYTVEKEKPDPTDNTKKITVIENNE
-120 IDQKMLSGGITPFEK
+120 IDQEVLCKGITPFEK

-144 PDAVSLDRVDICANV
+144 PDAVSLADAGLCANV
-159 HKDLLAH
+159 HTALLAH
-166 CKKMQNR
+166 CNKMQNR
-173 FTILDVFD
+173 FTILDVFE
-181 GFKERNSF
+181 GFTERNLEK
-189 NDCVKDFRDNVGTD
+189 DCVADFREKVGTM

-234 DDNGQVTGTPYKQL
+234 DAKGQVTGTPYKQL
-248 ADDLQRTVLPDLPEC
+248 ADDLKISVLPDL
-263 VKYPNFT
+263 T
-270 VLTEDD
+270 DD
-276 CKDLFEAASVI
+276 DYKDLVAA
-287 TGLPKKEDIFPI
+287 TLENFP
-299 ELGKDYTQTIEMLK
+299 
-313 NVTVPDDNPNK
+313 
-324 DKIKEELNKLLNC
+324 
-337 LQSVHGSFLTEDA
+337 
-350 YADLF
+350 ADLF
-355 EASPAITGL
+355 PINIEKDFDAVKKTLDNVVVPEA
-364 PEKTDIFP
+364 K
-372 IELGKDYTQTIEML
+372 
-386 KKVTVPDDHS
+386 PDDPDDVK
-396 NKKMIDEELNKLLNS
+396 NKEKIKAQLN
-411 LQNIQNKF
+411 
-419 LTGDNFKDLFD
+419 
-430 NASPIAGIPKKED
+430 
-443 IFPIE
+443 
-448 LGKDYADALTKL
+448 
-460 NAVTVPKDN
+460 
-469 PKKNEIETEL
+469 
-479 TNLCYCLQN
+479 NLCSYLQ
-488 IQDYIN
+488 
-494 KNKDI
+494 KNKDLI
-499 INIFQRLRKFNVA
+499 KIFQRLSSFDMTN
-512 KGDSTDMH
+512 DDPTDLH

-555 RVDNNE
+555 RVDNSN

-576 SPAVNMTNE
+576 STAVNMTNE

-602 RYFIGDGVKV
+602 RYFIGDGIKV
-612 WGARTLDGN
+612 WGARTLNGN

-697 TAEDILEGYLRITVK
+697 TADDILEGYLRITVK

>member
-41 YNKNSLIY
+41 YNKNSLIN

-59 YLNIFGGAPSVRY
+59 YLSIFGGAPSVRY
-72 TYKKGNSTD
+72 TYKKDNSND

-94 YDSVRIFFQ
+94 YDSMRIFFQ

-115 GYDKG
+115 GYTVEKEKPDPTDNTKKITVIENNE
-120 IDQKMLSGGITPFEK
+120 IDQEVLCKGITPFEK

-144 PDAVSLDRVDICANV
+144 PDAVSLADAGLCANV
-159 HKDLLAH
+159 HTALLAH
-166 CKKMQNR
+166 CNKMQNR
-173 FTILDVFD
+173 FTILDVFE
-181 GFKERNSF
+181 GFTERNLEK
-189 NDCVKDFRDNVGTD
+189 DCVADFREKVGTM

-234 DDNGQVTGTPYKQL
+234 DDKGQVTGTPYKQL
-248 ADDLQRTVLPDLPEC
+248 ADDLKISVLPDL
-263 VKYPNFT
+263 T
-270 VLTEDD
+270 DD
-276 CKDLFEAASVI
+276 DYKDLVAAN
-287 TGLPKKEDIFPI
+287 LENFP
-299 ELGKDYTQTIEMLK
+299 
-313 NVTVPDDNPNK
+313 
-324 DKIKEELNKLLNC
+324 
-337 LQSVHGSFLTEDA
+337 
-350 YADLF
+350 ADLF
-355 EASPAITGL
+355 PINIEKDFDAVKKTLDKVVVPEA
-364 PEKTDIFP
+364 K
-372 IELGKDYTQTIEML
+372 
-386 KKVTVPDDHS
+386 PDDPDDVK
-396 NKKMIDEELNKLLNS
+396 NKEKIKAQLN
-411 LQNIQNKF
+411 
-419 LTGDNFKDLFD
+419 
-430 NASPIAGIPKKED
+430 
-443 IFPIE
+443 
-448 LGKDYADALTKL
+448 
-460 NAVTVPKDN
+460 
-469 PKKNEIETEL
+469 
-479 TNLCYCLQN
+479 NLCSYLQ
-488 IQDYIN
+488 
-494 KNKDI
+494 KNKDLI
-499 INIFQRLRKFNVA
+499 KTFQRLSSFDMTN
-512 KGDSTDMH
+512 DDPTDIH

-555 RVDNNE
+555 RVDNSN

-576 SPAVNMTNE
+576 STAVNMTNE

-602 RYFIGDGVKV
+602 RYFIGDGIKV
-612 WGARTLDGN
+612 WGARTLNGN

-697 TAEDILEGYLRITVK
+697 TADDILEGYLRITVK

>member
-41 YNKNSLIY
+41 YNKNSLIN

-59 YLNIFGGAPSVRY
+59 YLSIFGGAPSVRY
-72 TYKKGNSTD
+72 TYKKDNSND

-94 YDSVRIFFQ
+94 YDSMRIFFQ

-115 GYDKG
+115 GYTVEKEKPDPGDSTKKITVIENNE
-120 IDQKMLSGGITPFEK
+120 IDQEVLCKGITPFEK

-144 PDAVSLDRVDICANV
+144 PDAVSLADADLCANV
-159 HKDLLAH
+159 HTALLAH
-166 CKKMQNR
+166 CNKMQNR
-173 FTILDVFD
+173 FTILDVFE
-181 GFKERNSF
+181 GFTERNLEK
-189 NDCVKDFRDNVGTD
+189 DCVADFREKVGTM

-234 DDNGQVTGTPYKQL
+234 DDKGQVTGTPYKQL
-248 ADDLQRTVLPDLPEC
+248 ADDLKISVLPDL
-263 VKYPNFT
+263 T
-270 VLTEDD
+270 DD
-276 CKDLFEAASVI
+276 DYKDLVAAK
-287 TGLPKKEDIFPI
+287 LENFP
-299 ELGKDYTQTIEMLK
+299 
-313 NVTVPDDNPNK
+313 
-324 DKIKEELNKLLNC
+324 
-337 LQSVHGSFLTEDA
+337 
-350 YADLF
+350 ADLF
-355 EASPAITGL
+355 PINIEKDFDAVKKTLDNVVVPEA
-364 PEKTDIFP
+364 K
-372 IELGKDYTQTIEML
+372 
-386 KKVTVPDDHS
+386 PDDPDDVK
-396 NKKMIDEELNKLLNS
+396 NKEKIKAQLN
-411 LQNIQNKF
+411 
-419 LTGDNFKDLFD
+419 
-430 NASPIAGIPKKED
+430 
-443 IFPIE
+443 
-448 LGKDYADALTKL
+448 
-460 NAVTVPKDN
+460 
-469 PKKNEIETEL
+469 
-479 TNLCYCLQN
+479 NLCSYLQ
-488 IQDYIN
+488 
-494 KNKDI
+494 KNKDLI
-499 INIFQRLRKFNVA
+499 KIFQRLSSFDMTN
-512 KGDSTDMH
+512 DDPTDLH

-555 RVDNNE
+555 RVDNSN

-576 SPAVNMTNE
+576 SPAVNLTNE

>member
-41 YNKNSLIY
+41 YNKNSLIN

-59 YLNIFGGAPSVRY
+59 YLSIFGGAPSVRY
-72 TYKKGNSTD
+72 TYKKDNSND

-94 YDSVRIFFQ
+94 YDSMRIFFQ

-115 GYDKG
+115 GYTVEKEKPDPTDNTKKITVIENNE
-120 IDQKMLSGGITPFEK
+120 IDQEVLCKGITPFEK
-135 EQEPTLMII
+135 EQEPTLMIV
-144 PDAVSLDRVDICANV
+144 PDAVSLADAGLCANV
-159 HKDLLAH
+159 HTALLAH
-166 CKKMQNR
+166 CNKMQNR
-173 FTILDVFD
+173 FTILDVFE
-181 GFKERNSF
+181 GFTERNLEK
-189 NDCVKDFRDNVGTD
+189 DCVADFREKVGTM

-248 ADDLQRTVLPDLPEC
+248 ADDLKISVLPDL
-263 VKYPNFT
+263 T
-270 VLTEDD
+270 DD
-276 CKDLFEAASVI
+276 DYKDLVAA
-287 TGLPKKEDIFPI
+287 TLENFP
-299 ELGKDYTQTIEMLK
+299 
-313 NVTVPDDNPNK
+313 
-324 DKIKEELNKLLNC
+324 
-337 LQSVHGSFLTEDA
+337 
-350 YADLF
+350 ADLF
-355 EASPAITGL
+355 PINIEKDFDAVKKTLDNVVVPEA
-364 PEKTDIFP
+364 K
-372 IELGKDYTQTIEML
+372 
-386 KKVTVPDDHS
+386 PDDPDDVK
-396 NKKMIDEELNKLLNS
+396 NKEKIKAQLN
-411 LQNIQNKF
+411 
-419 LTGDNFKDLFD
+419 
-430 NASPIAGIPKKED
+430 
-443 IFPIE
+443 
-448 LGKDYADALTKL
+448 
-460 NAVTVPKDN
+460 
-469 PKKNEIETEL
+469 
-479 TNLCYCLQN
+479 NLCSYLQ
-488 IQDYIN
+488 
-494 KNKDI
+494 KNKDLI
-499 INIFQRLRKFNVA
+499 KIFQRLSSFDMTN
-512 KGDSTDMH
+512 DDPTDLH

-555 RVDNNE
+555 RVDNSN

-576 SPAVNMTNE
+576 STAVNMTNE

-602 RYFIGDGVKV
+602 RYFIGDGIKV
-612 WGARTLDGN
+612 WGARTLNGN

>member
-41 YNKNSLIY
+41 YNKNSLIN

-59 YLNIFGGAPSVRY
+59 YLSIFGGAPSVRY
-72 TYKKGNSTD
+72 TYKKDNSND

-94 YDSVRIFFQ
+94 YDSMRIFFQ

-115 GYDKG
+115 GYTVEKEKPDPGDSTKKITVIENNE
-120 IDQKMLSGGITPFEK
+120 IDQEVLCKGITPFEK

-144 PDAVSLDRVDICANV
+144 PDAVSLADAGLCANV
-159 HKDLLAH
+159 HTALLAH
-166 CKKMQNR
+166 CNKMQNR
-173 FTILDVFD
+173 FTILDVFE
-181 GFKERNSF
+181 GFTERNLEK
-189 NDCVKDFRDNVGTD
+189 DCVADFREKVGTM

-234 DDNGQVTGTPYKQL
+234 DDKGQVTGTPYKQL
-248 ADDLQRTVLPDLPEC
+248 ADDLKISVLPDL
-263 VKYPNFT
+263 T
-270 VLTEDD
+270 DD
-276 CKDLFEAASVI
+276 DYKDLVAAK
-287 TGLPKKEDIFPI
+287 LENFP
-299 ELGKDYTQTIEMLK
+299 
-313 NVTVPDDNPNK
+313 
-324 DKIKEELNKLLNC
+324 
-337 LQSVHGSFLTEDA
+337 
-350 YADLF
+350 ADLF
-355 EASPAITGL
+355 PINIEKDFDAVKKTLDNVVVPEA
-364 PEKTDIFP
+364 K
-372 IELGKDYTQTIEML
+372 
-386 KKVTVPDDHS
+386 PDDPDDVK
-396 NKKMIDEELNKLLNS
+396 NKEKIKAQLN
-411 LQNIQNKF
+411 
-419 LTGDNFKDLFD
+419 
-430 NASPIAGIPKKED
+430 
-443 IFPIE
+443 
-448 LGKDYADALTKL
+448 
-460 NAVTVPKDN
+460 
-469 PKKNEIETEL
+469 
-479 TNLCYCLQN
+479 NLCSYLQ
-488 IQDYIN
+488 
-494 KNKDI
+494 KNKDLI
-499 INIFQRLRKFNVA
+499 KIFQRLSSFDMTN
-512 KGDSTDMH
+512 DDPTDLH

-555 RVDNNE
+555 RVDNSN

-576 SPAVNMTNE
+576 STAVNMTNE

-602 RYFIGDGVKV
+602 RYFIGDGIKV
-612 WGARTLDGN
+612 WGARTLNGN

-697 TAEDILEGYLRITVK
+697 TADDILEGYLRITVK

>member
-41 YNKNSLIY
+41 YNKNSLIN

-59 YLNIFGGAPSVRY
+59 YLSIFGGAPSVRY
-72 TYKKGNSTD
+72 ETYSSKDKLVP
-81 AKAVLSAKPAFRL
+81 KAKPAFRL
-94 YDSVRIFFQ
+94 YDSMRIFFQ

-115 GYDKG
+115 GYDNK
-120 IDQKMLSGGITPFEK
+120 IDQEVLCKGITPFEK

-144 PDAVSLDRVDICANV
+144 PDAVSLDNAGLCANV
-159 HKDLLAH
+159 HTALLAH
-166 CKKMQNR
+166 CNKMQNR
-173 FTILDVFD
+173 FTILDVFE
-181 GFKERNSF
+181 GFTERNLEK
-189 NDCVKDFRDNVGTD
+189 DCVADFREKVGTM
-203 YLNYGASYYPWVK
+203 YLNYGASYYPWVE

-229 IEPEK
+229 IEPEAIA
-234 DDNGQVTGTPYKQL
+234 GAPYKQL
-248 ADDLQRTVLPDLPEC
+248 ADDLKVTVLPNLPEWL
-263 VKYPNFT
+263 NLT

-276 CKDLFEAASVI
+276 CKKLIDAGLENFPTDL
-287 TGLPKKEDIFPI
+287 
-299 ELGKDYTQTIEMLK
+299 
-313 NVTVPDDNPNK
+313 
-324 DKIKEELNKLLNC
+324 
-337 LQSVHGSFLTEDA
+337 
-350 YADLF
+350 
-355 EASPAITGL
+355 
-364 PEKTDIFP
+364 
-372 IELGKDYTQTIEML
+372 
-386 KKVTVPDDHS
+386 
-396 NKKMIDEELNKLLNS
+396 
-411 LQNIQNKF
+411 
-419 LTGDNFKDLFD
+419 
-430 NASPIAGIPKKED
+430 
-443 IFPIE
+443 FPIE
-448 LGKDYADALTKL
+448 LGKDYADDLTKL
-460 NAVTVPKDN
+460 KAVTVPSTQTDKD
-469 PKKNEIETEL
+469 EIEKEKTNLCNCLQNIQDKFVDGKGYEDLFDAKSELTDLPEKNTIFPIKFDKDYKDTLETLKKIDVSKITTGDQEKIKTEL
-479 TNLCYCLQN
+479 TNLCNFLQP
-488 IQDYIN
+488 IQDYFN
-494 KNKDI
+494 KNKDLI
-499 INIFQRLRKFNVA
+499 KIFDRLSSFDMTN
-512 KGDSTDMH
+512 DDPTDMH

-555 RVDNNE
+555 RVDNSN

-576 SPAVNMTNE
+576 STAVNLTNE

-602 RYFIGDGVKV
+602 RYFIGDGIKV
-612 WGARTLDGN
+612 WGARTLNGN

>member
-41 YNKNSLIY
+41 YNKNSLIN

-59 YLNIFGGAPSVRY
+59 YLSI
-72 TYKKGNSTD
+72 

-94 YDSVRIFFQ
+94 YDSMRIFFQ

-115 GYDKG
+115 GYTVEKEKPDPTDNTKKITVIENNE
-120 IDQKMLSGGITPFEK
+120 IDQEVLCKGITPFEK

-144 PDAVSLDRVDICANV
+144 PDAVSLADAGLCANV
-159 HKDLLAH
+159 HTALLAH
-166 CKKMQNR
+166 CNKMQNR
-173 FTILDVFD
+173 FTILDVFE
-181 GFKERNSF
+181 GFTERNLEK
-189 NDCVKDFRDNVGTD
+189 DCVADFREKVGTM

-234 DDNGQVTGTPYKQL
+234 DDKGQVTGTPYKQL
-248 ADDLQRTVLPDLPEC
+248 ADDLKISVLPDL
-263 VKYPNFT
+263 T
-270 VLTEDD
+270 DD
-276 CKDLFEAASVI
+276 DYKDLVAA
-287 TGLPKKEDIFPI
+287 TLENFP
-299 ELGKDYTQTIEMLK
+299 
-313 NVTVPDDNPNK
+313 
-324 DKIKEELNKLLNC
+324 
-337 LQSVHGSFLTEDA
+337 
-350 YADLF
+350 ADLF
-355 EASPAITGL
+355 PINIEKDFDAVKKTLDNVVVPEA
-364 PEKTDIFP
+364 K
-372 IELGKDYTQTIEML
+372 
-386 KKVTVPDDHS
+386 PDDPDDVK
-396 NKKMIDEELNKLLNS
+396 NKEKIKAQLN
-411 LQNIQNKF
+411 
-419 LTGDNFKDLFD
+419 
-430 NASPIAGIPKKED
+430 
-443 IFPIE
+443 
-448 LGKDYADALTKL
+448 
-460 NAVTVPKDN
+460 
-469 PKKNEIETEL
+469 
-479 TNLCYCLQN
+479 NLCSYLQ
-488 IQDYIN
+488 
-494 KNKDI
+494 KNKDLI
-499 INIFQRLRKFNVA
+499 KIFQRLSSFDMTN
-512 KGDSTDMH
+512 DDPTDLH

-555 RVDNNE
+555 RVDNSN

-576 SPAVNMTNE
+576 STAVNMTNE

-602 RYFIGDGVKV
+602 RYFIGDGIKV
-612 WGARTLDGN
+612 WGARTLNGN

>member
-41 YNKNSLIY
+41 YNKNSLIN

-59 YLNIFGGAPSVRY
+59 YLSIFGGAPSVRY
-72 TYKKGNSTD
+72 TYKKDNSND

-94 YDSVRIFFQ
+94 YDSMRIFFQ

-115 GYDKG
+115 GYTVEKEKPDPGDSTKKITVIENNE
-120 IDQKMLSGGITPFEK
+120 IDQEVLCKGITPFEK

-144 PDAVSLDRVDICANV
+144 PDAVSLADAGLCANV
-159 HKDLLAH
+159 HTALLAH
-166 CKKMQNR
+166 CNKMQNR
-173 FTILDVFD
+173 FTILDVFE
-181 GFKERNSF
+181 GFTERNLEK
-189 NDCVKDFRDNVGTD
+189 DCVADFREKVGTM

-234 DDNGQVTGTPYKQL
+234 DDKGQVTGTPYKQL
-248 ADDLQRTVLPDLPEC
+248 ADDLKISVLPDL
-263 VKYPNFT
+263 T
-270 VLTEDD
+270 DD
-276 CKDLFEAASVI
+276 DYKDLVAAK
-287 TGLPKKEDIFPI
+287 LENFP
-299 ELGKDYTQTIEMLK
+299 
-313 NVTVPDDNPNK
+313 
-324 DKIKEELNKLLNC
+324 
-337 LQSVHGSFLTEDA
+337 
-350 YADLF
+350 ADLF
-355 EASPAITGL
+355 PINI
-364 PEKTDIFP
+364 EKDF
-372 IELGKDYTQTIEML
+372 DAV
-386 KKVTVPDDHS
+386 KKTLDNVVVPDAKPDDPDDVK
-396 NKKMIDEELNKLLNS
+396 NKEKIKAQLN
-411 LQNIQNKF
+411 
-419 LTGDNFKDLFD
+419 
-430 NASPIAGIPKKED
+430 
-443 IFPIE
+443 
-448 LGKDYADALTKL
+448 
-460 NAVTVPKDN
+460 
-469 PKKNEIETEL
+469 
-479 TNLCYCLQN
+479 NLCSYLQ
-488 IQDYIN
+488 
-494 KNKDI
+494 KNKDLI
-499 INIFQRLRKFNVA
+499 KIFQRLSSFDMTN
-512 KGDSTDMH
+512 DDPTDLH

-555 RVDNNE
+555 RVDNSN

-576 SPAVNMTNE
+576 STAVNMTNE

-602 RYFIGDGVKV
+602 RYFIGDGIKV
-612 WGARTLDGN
+612 WGARTLNGN

>member
-41 YNKNSLIY
+41 YNKNSLIN

-59 YLNIFGGAPSVRY
+59 YLSIFGGAPSVRY
-72 TYKKGNSTD
+72 TYKKDNSND

-94 YDSVRIFFQ
+94 YDSMRIFFQ

-115 GYDKG
+115 GYTVEKEKPDPGDSTKKITVIENNE
-120 IDQKMLSGGITPFEK
+120 IDQEVLCKGITPFEK

-144 PDAVSLDRVDICANV
+144 PDAVSLADAGLCANV
-159 HKDLLAH
+159 HTALLAH
-166 CKKMQNR
+166 CNKMQNR
-173 FTILDVFD
+173 FTILDVFE
-181 GFKERNSF
+181 GFTERNLEK
-189 NDCVKDFRDNVGTD
+189 DCVADFREKVGTM

-248 ADDLQRTVLPDLPEC
+248 ADDLKISVLPDL
-263 VKYPNFT
+263 T
-270 VLTEDD
+270 DD
-276 CKDLFEAASVI
+276 DYKDLVAAK
-287 TGLPKKEDIFPI
+287 LENFP
-299 ELGKDYTQTIEMLK
+299 
-313 NVTVPDDNPNK
+313 
-324 DKIKEELNKLLNC
+324 
-337 LQSVHGSFLTEDA
+337 
-350 YADLF
+350 ADLF
-355 EASPAITGL
+355 PINIEKDFDAVKKTLDNVVVPEA
-364 PEKTDIFP
+364 K
-372 IELGKDYTQTIEML
+372 
-386 KKVTVPDDHS
+386 PDDPDDVK
-396 NKKMIDEELNKLLNS
+396 NKEKIKAQLN
-411 LQNIQNKF
+411 
-419 LTGDNFKDLFD
+419 
-430 NASPIAGIPKKED
+430 
-443 IFPIE
+443 
-448 LGKDYADALTKL
+448 
-460 NAVTVPKDN
+460 
-469 PKKNEIETEL
+469 
-479 TNLCYCLQN
+479 NLCSYLQ
-488 IQDYIN
+488 
-494 KNKDI
+494 KNKDLI
-499 INIFQRLRKFNVA
+499 KIFQRLSSFDMTN
-512 KGDSTDMH
+512 DDPTDLH

-555 RVDNNE
+555 RVDNSN

-576 SPAVNMTNE
+576 STAVNMTNE

-602 RYFIGDGVKV
+602 RYFIGDGIKV
-612 WGARTLDGN
+612 WGARTLNGN

-697 TAEDILEGYLRITVK
+697 TADDILEGYLRITVK

>member
-72 TYKKGNSTD
+72 TYKKDNSND

-144 PDAVSLDRVDICANV
+144 PDAVSLADVGLCANV
-159 HKDLLAH
+159 HTALLAH
-166 CKKMQNR
+166 CNKMQNR
-173 FTILDVFD
+173 FTILDVFE
-181 GFKERNSF
+181 GFTERNLEK
-189 NDCVKDFRDNVGTD
+189 DCVADFREKVGTM

-234 DDNGQVTGTPYKQL
+234 DDKGQVTGTPYKQL
-248 ADDLQRTVLPDLPEC
+248 ADDLKISVLPELSVLPA
-263 VKYPNFT
+263 PS
-270 VLTEDD
+270 VLTQDD
-276 CKDLFEAASVI
+276 CRDLFNANPSIV
-287 TGLPKKEDIFPI
+287 GLP
-299 ELGKDYTQTIEMLK
+299 TQ
-313 NVTVPDDNPNK
+313 D
-324 DKIKEELNKLLNC
+324 
-337 LQSVHGSFLTEDA
+337 S
-350 YADLF
+350 
-355 EASPAITGL
+355 
-364 PEKTDIFP
+364 
-372 IELGKDYTQTIEML
+372 
-386 KKVTVPDDHS
+386 
-396 NKKMIDEELNKLLNS
+396 
-411 LQNIQNKF
+411 
-419 LTGDNFKDLFD
+419 
-430 NASPIAGIPKKED
+430 

-448 LGKDYADALTKL
+448 LGKDYADVLTKL
-460 NAVTVPKDN
+460 NAVTVPEGQTDKD
-469 PKKNEIETEL
+469 EIEKEK
-479 TNLCYCLQN
+479 TNLCNCLQN
-488 IQDYIN
+488 IQDNFVDGKGYEDLFNAKSELKDLPEKSTIFPIKLDKDYKGTLETLKKIEVPQTVTGDKKKIEAELTNLCSFLQKIQDYNDCLN
-494 KNKDI
+494 KNKDLI
-499 INIFQRLRKFNVA
+499 KIFDRLSSFNMTN
-512 KGDSTDMH
+512 DDPTDMH

-576 SPAVNMTNE
+576 SPAVNLTNE

-592 PLNGKAVNAI
+592 PLNGKSVNAI

>member
-41 YNKNSLIY
+41 YNKNSLIN

-59 YLNIFGGAPSVRY
+59 YLSIFGGAPSVRY
-72 TYKKGNSTD
+72 TYKKDNSND

-94 YDSVRIFFQ
+94 YDSMRIFFQ

-120 IDQKMLSGGITPFEK
+120 IDQNMLSGGITPFEK

-144 PDAVSLDRVDICANV
+144 PDAVSLADAGLCANV
-159 HKDLLAH
+159 HTALLAH
-166 CKKMQNR
+166 CNKMQNR
-173 FTILDVFD
+173 FTILDVFE
-181 GFKERNSF
+181 GFTERNLEK
-189 NDCVKDFRDNVGTD
+189 DCVADFREKVGTM

-248 ADDLQRTVLPDLPEC
+248 ADDLKVTVLPNLPEWL
-263 VKYPNFT
+263 NLT

-276 CKDLFEAASVI
+276 CKKLIDAGLENFPTDL
-287 TGLPKKEDIFPI
+287 FPI
-299 ELGKDYTQTIEMLK
+299 ELDKNYKDALTKLTK
-313 NVTVPDDNPNK
+313 VTVPEGQTDK
-324 DKIKEELNKLLNC
+324 DEIEKEKTNLCNC
-337 LQSVHGSFLTEDA
+337 LQNIQDKFVDGKGYE
-350 YADLF
+350 DLF
-355 EASPAITGL
+355 DAKSELTGL
-364 PEKTDIFP
+364 PEKNTIFP
-372 IELGKDYTQTIEML
+372 IKFDKDYKDTLETL
-386 KKVTVPDDHS
+386 KK
-396 NKKMIDEELNKLLNS
+396 IDVSK
-411 LQNIQNKF
+411 IT
-419 LTGDNFKDLFD
+419 TGDQEK
-430 NASPIAGIPKKED
+430 IK
-443 IFPIE
+443 
-448 LGKDYADALTKL
+448 
-460 NAVTVPKDN
+460 
-469 PKKNEIETEL
+469 TEL
-479 TNLCYCLQN
+479 TNLCNFLQP
-488 IQDYIN
+488 IQDYFN
-494 KNKDI
+494 NNKDLI
-499 INIFQRLRKFNVA
+499 KIFDRLNSFNMTN
-512 KGDSTDMH
+512 DDPTDMH

-576 SPAVNMTNE
+576 SPAVNLTNE

-602 RYFIGDGVKV
+602 RYFIGDGIKV

>member
-41 YNKNSLIY
+41 YNKNSLIN

-59 YLNIFGGAPSVRY
+59 YLSIFGGAPSVRY
-72 TYKKGNSTD
+72 TYKKDNSND

-94 YDSVRIFFQ
+94 YDSMRIFFQ

-115 GYDKG
+115 GYTVEKEKPDPTDNTKKITVIENNE
-120 IDQKMLSGGITPFEK
+120 IDQEVLCKGITPFEK

-144 PDAVSLDRVDICANV
+144 PDAVSLADADLCANV
-159 HKDLLAH
+159 HTALLAH
-166 CKKMQNR
+166 CNKMQNR
-173 FTILDVFD
+173 FTILDVFE
-181 GFKERNSF
+181 GFTERNLEK
-189 NDCVKDFRDNVGTD
+189 DCVADFREKVGTM

-234 DDNGQVTGTPYKQL
+234 DAKGQVTGTPYKQL
-248 ADDLQRTVLPDLPEC
+248 ADDLKISVLPDLTDDDYKEL
-263 VKYPNFT
+263 VAAKLENF
-270 VLTEDD
+270 
-276 CKDLFEAASVI
+276 
-287 TGLPKKEDIFPI
+287 P
-299 ELGKDYTQTIEMLK
+299 
-313 NVTVPDDNPNK
+313 
-324 DKIKEELNKLLNC
+324 
-337 LQSVHGSFLTEDA
+337 
-350 YADLF
+350 ADLF
-355 EASPAITGL
+355 PINIEKDFDAVKKTLDNVVVPEA
-364 PEKTDIFP
+364 K
-372 IELGKDYTQTIEML
+372 
-386 KKVTVPDDHS
+386 PDDPDDVK
-396 NKKMIDEELNKLLNS
+396 NKEKIKAQLN
-411 LQNIQNKF
+411 
-419 LTGDNFKDLFD
+419 
-430 NASPIAGIPKKED
+430 
-443 IFPIE
+443 
-448 LGKDYADALTKL
+448 
-460 NAVTVPKDN
+460 
-469 PKKNEIETEL
+469 
-479 TNLCYCLQN
+479 NLCSYLQ
-488 IQDYIN
+488 
-494 KNKDI
+494 KNKDLI
-499 INIFQRLRKFNVA
+499 KTFQRLSSFDMTNDV
-512 KGDSTDMH
+512 STDMH

-576 SPAVNMTNE
+576 SPAVNLTNE

-697 TAEDILEGYLRITVK
+697 TADDILEGYLRITVK

>member
-41 YNKNSLIY
+41 YNKNSLIN

-59 YLNIFGGAPSVRY
+59 YLSIFGGAPSVRY
-72 TYKKGNSTD
+72 TYKKDNSND

-94 YDSVRIFFQ
+94 YDSMRIFFQ

-115 GYDKG
+115 GYTVEKEKPDPGDSTKKITVIENNE
-120 IDQKMLSGGITPFEK
+120 IDQEVLCKGITPFEK

-144 PDAVSLDRVDICANV
+144 PDAVSLADAGLCANV
-159 HKDLLAH
+159 HTALLAH
-166 CKKMQNR
+166 CNKMQNR
-173 FTILDVFD
+173 FTILDVFE
-181 GFKERNSF
+181 GFTERNLEK
-189 NDCVKDFRDNVGTD
+189 DCVADFREKVGTM

-248 ADDLQRTVLPDLPEC
+248 ADDLKISVLPDLTDDDYKEL
-263 VKYPNFT
+263 VAAKLENF
-270 VLTEDD
+270 
-276 CKDLFEAASVI
+276 
-287 TGLPKKEDIFPI
+287 P
-299 ELGKDYTQTIEMLK
+299 
-313 NVTVPDDNPNK
+313 
-324 DKIKEELNKLLNC
+324 
-337 LQSVHGSFLTEDA
+337 
-350 YADLF
+350 ADLF
-355 EASPAITGL
+355 PINIEKDFDAVKKTLDNVVVPEA
-364 PEKTDIFP
+364 K
-372 IELGKDYTQTIEML
+372 
-386 KKVTVPDDHS
+386 PDDPDDVK
-396 NKKMIDEELNKLLNS
+396 NKEKIKAQLN
-411 LQNIQNKF
+411 
-419 LTGDNFKDLFD
+419 
-430 NASPIAGIPKKED
+430 
-443 IFPIE
+443 
-448 LGKDYADALTKL
+448 
-460 NAVTVPKDN
+460 
-469 PKKNEIETEL
+469 
-479 TNLCYCLQN
+479 NLCSYLQ
-488 IQDYIN
+488 
-494 KNKDI
+494 KNKDLI
-499 INIFQRLRKFNVA
+499 KIFQRLSSFDMTN
-512 KGDSTDMH
+512 DDPTDLH

-555 RVDNNE
+555 RVDNSN

-576 SPAVNMTNE
+576 STAVNMTNE

-602 RYFIGDGVKV
+602 RYFIGDGIKV
-612 WGARTLDGN
+612 WGARTLNGN

-697 TAEDILEGYLRITVK
+697 TADDILEGYLRITVK

>member
-41 YNKNSLIY
+41 YNKNSLIN

-59 YLNIFGGAPSVRY
+59 YLSIFGGAPSVRY
-72 TYKKGNSTD
+72 TYKKDNSND

-94 YDSVRIFFQ
+94 YDSMRIFFQ

-115 GYDKG
+115 GYTVEKEKPDPTDNTKKITVIENNE
-120 IDQKMLSGGITPFEK
+120 IDQEVLCKGITPFEK

-144 PDAVSLDRVDICANV
+144 PDAVSLADAGLCANV
-159 HKDLLAH
+159 HTALLAH
-166 CKKMQNR
+166 CNKMQNR
-173 FTILDVFD
+173 FTILDVFE
-181 GFKERNSF
+181 GFTERNLEK
-189 NDCVKDFRDNVGTD
+189 DCVADFREKVGTM

-216 TNVVSSNEVSFAI
+216 TNVVSSNEASFAI

-234 DDNGQVTGTPYKQL
+234 DDKGQVTGTPYKQL
-248 ADDLQRTVLPDLPEC
+248 ADDLKISVLPDL
-263 VKYPNFT
+263 T
-270 VLTEDD
+270 DD
-276 CKDLFEAASVI
+276 DYKDLVAA
-287 TGLPKKEDIFPI
+287 TLENFP
-299 ELGKDYTQTIEMLK
+299 
-313 NVTVPDDNPNK
+313 
-324 DKIKEELNKLLNC
+324 
-337 LQSVHGSFLTEDA
+337 
-350 YADLF
+350 ADLF
-355 EASPAITGL
+355 PINIEKDFDAVKKTLDNVVVPEA
-364 PEKTDIFP
+364 K
-372 IELGKDYTQTIEML
+372 
-386 KKVTVPDDHS
+386 PDDPDDVK
-396 NKKMIDEELNKLLNS
+396 NKEKIKAQLN
-411 LQNIQNKF
+411 
-419 LTGDNFKDLFD
+419 
-430 NASPIAGIPKKED
+430 
-443 IFPIE
+443 
-448 LGKDYADALTKL
+448 
-460 NAVTVPKDN
+460 
-469 PKKNEIETEL
+469 
-479 TNLCYCLQN
+479 NLCSYLQ
-488 IQDYIN
+488 
-494 KNKDI
+494 KNKDLI
-499 INIFQRLRKFNVA
+499 KTFQRLSSFDMTN
-512 KGDSTDMH
+512 DDPTDLH

-555 RVDNNE
+555 RVDNSN

-576 SPAVNMTNE
+576 STAVNMTNE

-602 RYFIGDGVKV
+602 RYFIGDGIKV
-612 WGARTLDGN
+612 WGARTLNGN

-697 TAEDILEGYLRITVK
+697 TADDILEGYLRITVK

>member
-41 YNKNSLIY
+41 YKKNSLIY

-72 TYKKGNSTD
+72 TYKKDNSND

-120 IDQKMLSGGITPFEK
+120 IDQNMLRGGITPFEK

-144 PDAVSLDRVDICANV
+144 PDAVSLDDAGLCAKV
-159 HKDLLAH
+159 HTALLAH
-166 CKKMQNR
+166 CNKMQNR
-173 FTILDVFD
+173 FTILDVFE
-181 GFKERNSF
+181 GFTERNLEK
-189 NDCVKDFRDNVGTD
+189 DCVADFREKVGTD

-234 DDNGQVTGTPYKQL
+234 EDDKISATPYKQL
-248 ADDLQRTVLPDLPEC
+248 ADDLQKTVLSDFLKF
-263 VKYPNFT
+263 VKIA

-276 CKDLFEAASVI
+276 CKDLFEAAS
-287 TGLPKKEDIFPI
+287 D
-299 ELGKDYTQTIEMLK
+299 
-313 NVTVPDDNPNK
+313 
-324 DKIKEELNKLLNC
+324 
-337 LQSVHGSFLTEDA
+337 
-350 YADLF
+350 
-355 EASPAITGL
+355 ITGL

-372 IELGKDYTQTIEML
+372 IEFGKDYTQTITAL
-386 KKVTVPDDHS
+386 SKVTVPPEHS
-396 NKKMIDEELNKLLNS
+396 NKDKIDAELTNLRNC
-411 LQNIQNKF
+411 LQSVHDSI
-419 LTGDNFKDLFD
+419 LTENDCKDLFEA
-430 NASPIAGIPKKED
+430 NPAIEGLPKKDD

-448 LGKDYADALTKL
+448 LDKNYAQTIKTLS
-460 NAVTVPKDN
+460 AVTVPKDHS
-469 PKKNEIETEL
+469 KKNEIETEL
-479 TNLCYCLQN
+479 KKLCDCLQN
-488 IQDYIN
+488 IKDYNDYLN
-494 KNKDI
+494 KNKDL
-499 INIFQRLRKFNVA
+499 INIFQRLREFNVA

-576 SPAVNMTNE
+576 SPAVNLTNE

>member
-41 YNKNSLIY
+41 YNKNSLIN

-59 YLNIFGGAPSVRY
+59 YLSIFGGAPSVRY
-72 TYKKGNSTD
+72 TYKKDNSND

-94 YDSVRIFFQ
+94 YDSMRIFFQ

-115 GYDKG
+115 GYTVEKEKPDPTDNTKKITVIENNE
-120 IDQKMLSGGITPFEK
+120 IDQEVLCKGITPFEK
-135 EQEPTLMII
+135 EQEPTLMIV
-144 PDAVSLDRVDICANV
+144 PDAVSLADAGLCANV
-159 HKDLLAH
+159 HTALLAH
-166 CKKMQNR
+166 CNKMQNR
-173 FTILDVFD
+173 FTILDVFE
-181 GFKERNSF
+181 GFTERNLEK
-189 NDCVKDFRDNVGTD
+189 DCVADFREKVGTM

-234 DDNGQVTGTPYKQL
+234 DAKGQVTGTPYKQL
-248 ADDLQRTVLPDLPEC
+248 ADDLKISVLPDL
-263 VKYPNFT
+263 T
-270 VLTEDD
+270 DD
-276 CKDLFEAASVI
+276 DYKDLVAAK
-287 TGLPKKEDIFPI
+287 LENFP
-299 ELGKDYTQTIEMLK
+299 
-313 NVTVPDDNPNK
+313 
-324 DKIKEELNKLLNC
+324 
-337 LQSVHGSFLTEDA
+337 
-350 YADLF
+350 ADLF
-355 EASPAITGL
+355 PINIEKDFDAVKKTLDNVVVPEA
-364 PEKTDIFP
+364 K
-372 IELGKDYTQTIEML
+372 
-386 KKVTVPDDHS
+386 PDDPDDVK
-396 NKKMIDEELNKLLNS
+396 NKEKIKAQLN
-411 LQNIQNKF
+411 
-419 LTGDNFKDLFD
+419 
-430 NASPIAGIPKKED
+430 
-443 IFPIE
+443 
-448 LGKDYADALTKL
+448 
-460 NAVTVPKDN
+460 
-469 PKKNEIETEL
+469 
-479 TNLCYCLQN
+479 NLCSYLQ
-488 IQDYIN
+488 
-494 KNKDI
+494 KNKDLI
-499 INIFQRLRKFNVA
+499 KIFQRLSSFDMTN
-512 KGDSTDMH
+512 DDPTDLH

-555 RVDNNE
+555 RVDNSN

-576 SPAVNMTNE
+576 STAVNMTNE

-602 RYFIGDGVKV
+602 RYFIGDGIKV
-612 WGARTLDGN
+612 WGARTLNGN

-697 TAEDILEGYLRITVK
+697 TADDILEGYLRITVK